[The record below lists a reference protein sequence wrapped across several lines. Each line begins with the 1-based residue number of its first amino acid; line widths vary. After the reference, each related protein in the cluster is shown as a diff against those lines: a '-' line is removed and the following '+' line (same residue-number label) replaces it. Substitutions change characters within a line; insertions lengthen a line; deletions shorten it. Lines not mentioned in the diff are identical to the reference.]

1 MKNYALLD
9 DISRC
14 LNVQYYNIKN
24 WRRLAAHFKIPGD
37 IINELGNMSCRS
49 PTKDLFGHLAAKCP
63 HLTNKDVIEKLEEEC
78 IKDVKSKLETY
89 VQGE

>member
-1 MKNYALLD
+1 MQKYDLLD

-14 LNVQYYNIKN
+14 LNVQYHNIKN

-49 PTKDLFGHLAAKCP
+49 PTKDLFECLAVQRP
-63 HLTNKDVIEKLEEEC
+63 HLTNKDVIEKLEEES